1 MTGVFRL
8 DNYCKKFLMFAC
20 WIYDKFNGFPSTYF
34 IKIFYTNI

>member
-8 DNYCKKFLMFAC
+8 DNYCKKFLNAY